1 MNKDLLRFIG
11 FDLINYADSKCTYG
25 YLKKAILVLLERKEK
40 ERNWIENIYKVF
52 YERNEIINL
61 HHCYLIIFLIEKIQL
76 VLLLP
81 KLSLLKNRNM

>member
-61 HHCYLIIFLIEKIQL
+61 HHCY
-76 VLLLP
+76 
-81 KLSLLKNRNM
+81 